1 MGFWVWP
8 GSARNCRTAV
18 SQRLSLLAGPS
29 ECGHHPNTLY
39 IWALRAIF
47 DNLVSLLIVSSS
59 PFLRS
64 MANPASRAWRRTT
77 EAFAGP
83 WDKGCLG
90 KWVIWFGMGILL
102 SGLPLAQ
109 AQPSALAPV
118 KIWVGAPAG
127 GTTDTMAR
135 AMSQALSEQLGR
147 PVVVENRPG
156 AGGNLAA
163 ETVARSQP
171 DGLNLL
177 MSFTSHTIN
186 ASLYPQLPFDPV
198 RDFTP
203 LTMVSTSPSILVAH
217 PALKANSLA
226 ELLALA
232 RSQPGKLN
240 FAIGGLGSSLHLA
253 GDAFKMKGQVFIV
266 NIPYRGTA
274 PAIADVLAGQVELM
288 FANIG
293 NAQAHIKAG
302 RLKALGVTS
311 PSRLPLFPDVPAIAE
326 ALPGFESSAWFGLF
340 GPARMD
346 PALTQKISQA
356 ARLALLVPAVRRR
369 IEAEGAQVVGNSA
382 AEFERFV
389 AQDVLRWRDVVRYAG
404 AKPE

>member
-1 MGFWVWP
+1 
-8 GSARNCRTAV
+8 
-18 SQRLSLLAGPS
+18 
-29 ECGHHPNTLY
+29 
-39 IWALRAIF
+39 
-47 DNLVSLLIVSSS
+47 
-59 PFLRS
+59 

-77 EAFAGP
+77 AAFASP
-83 WDKGCLG
+83 WHKGCLG

-102 SGLPLAQ
+102 SGLSMAQ

-135 AMSQALSEQLGR
+135 AMSLALSEQLGR

-293 NAQAHIKAG
+293 NAQAHIKAMC
-302 RLKALGVTS
+302 
-311 PSRLPLFPDVPAIAE
+311 LPLLKPCLVLSPVP
-326 ALPGFESSAWFGLF
+326 GLACL
-340 GPARMD
+340 GPHGWTR
-346 PALTQKISQA
+346 P
-356 ARLALLVPAVRRR
+356 
-369 IEAEGAQVVGNSA
+369 
-382 AEFERFV
+382 
-389 AQDVLRWRDVVRYAG
+389 
-404 AKPE
+404 